1 MTDPPLFLS
10 RRHEGRVLA
19 TLEVRSFDFWAM
31 GVTEVVH
38 AVAPCTHLQGK
49 QSPHLGHAMRDVN
62 REFGISNE
70 EQGGFE
76 AYVIPYSSHFDWS
89 KLGADTTRYK
99 QKGLCKVA
107 VYSRELATERV
118 SVRRE
123 ANGKGRWVHWRA
135 LTPFVPASIPRPEA
149 RREVNIQIRAV
160 CTFHRHASWH
170 SLPPALARLRP
181 PIPQRSNPP
190 VPSRHLPIL
199 APLRCPITQGKQT
212 PFIGVSDRHEEGELQ
227 DDGREHPC
235 PPRVRHKPAGTH
247 VKVGTLHF
255 LEADPMPYRVER
267 VDFEEAD
274 GPRSGAKHVWLA
286 PVLPAQADAK
296 RHVPAS
302 SLLPMNAAQF
312 APRWREHGH
321 AVHSV
326 AAEALLC
333 GVQRYAER
341 APARG
346 VVPTFLKLTGDEQGT
361 VPEELTKYDA
371 GQGLD
376 QPDEVQGKRKAA
388 SQASGSSC
396 KKTKES
402 YDVRVGPDGR
412 PTAALFEQD
421 GVFFEHDPRKEA
433 NQQAAKAT
441 QDTFNTAMRGA
452 SKSAGSSTELRGH
465 GAVHT

>member
-1 MTDPPLFLS
+1 MVVTDPPLFLS

-38 AVAPCTHLQGK
+38 AVAPCTHLQAK

-62 REFGISNE
+62 RVFGISNE

-149 RREVNIQIRAV
+149 RREVNIQIRA
-160 CTFHRHASWH
+160 
-170 SLPPALARLRP
+170 
-181 PIPQRSNPP
+181 
-190 VPSRHLPIL
+190 
-199 APLRCPITQGKQT
+199 GKQT

-402 YDVRVGPDGR
+402 YDV
-412 PTAALFEQD
+412 
-421 GVFFEHDPRKEA
+421 
-433 NQQAAKAT
+433 
-441 QDTFNTAMRGA
+441 
-452 SKSAGSSTELRGH
+452 
-465 GAVHT
+465 